1 MIAHFPPFFSS
12 LFFSFKRTRCTIQAL
27 IAGLAT
33 SATARL
39 ANATGDNAILSAQV
53 ASLIEQVYNQGE
65 VFRQMLVEKQ
75 AANIATLDDQ
85 IATLNRDAAARTAGI
100 ERAVEHMTADA
111 AAAQST
117 AVVQMATLA
126 NSLSR
131 SVSTQ
136 MAAGTATI
144 AAVNRTA
151 SASLVGKMNTR
162 KHHWTGGCSGHRN
175 GGWNWCK
182 CRNITG
188 CVPAALEGRRA
199 AR

>member
-1 MIAHFPPFFSS
+1 MRGKQR
-12 LFFSFKRTRCTIQAL
+12 SFLTCESHPASFLPLLLKHL
-27 IAGLAT
+27 IAQTVTNITEALGEETRT
-33 SATARL
+33 SM
-39 ANATGDNAILSAQV
+39 ILSAQV
-53 ASLIEQVYNQGE
+53 ASLMSTVTAQNAAYVN
-65 VFRQMLVEKQ
+65 MLNETQSMAIAELDNEIVSLTSNANEQ
-75 AANIATLDDQ
+75 AADISS
-85 IATLNRDAAARTAGI
+85 
-100 ERAVEHMTADA
+100 AVENMTADA